1 MQKNNSFSYF
11 LCALLGLFFIH
22 AQEMQAPKIPDGIKS
37 FLRLHKINV
46 SDRADYSAEEIAD
59 LKKMYDARKTTSR
72 GEFDDLETS
81 SVDSDGEDAVTRY
94 RQGTSIREIILT
106 PLKTSASAEE
116 RYRQHQTLLNVF
128 QRLQPTFDSTGKDLA
143 PKAHKA
149 QYDSFEEAQPSFVTP
164 QHSAGIDDDLF
175 GFPST
180 RPPAS
185 APKAGKGIAE
195 VPARTER
202 APDSSPRLPASR
214 KVTGLSS
221 MPVWGESPRPTV
233 TPTSVAVAA
242 PTPRPRPI
250 VEAKQP
256 VVPSTATPGGPPKP
270 VAGPSE
276 DEKSAILAQVF
287 RESEERKQEET
298 RRAKEAAAARGQA
311 PAASLTF
318 ARDEYDDLLEELGA
332 NPVTPR
338 TPLKRT
344 TVPPVASSTEPK
356 APAGPSSDGR
366 TDPKQPV
373 TRPMSFSLTSPA
385 LQPSSRPTAPRKDL
399 ADTKSTVIATGRRP
413 EDERSQP
420 GTGLSTAAGGLRS
433 FRFTGA
439 SDAPVASQ
447 GEPTATPTGFARRQG
462 NGLVGP
468 ARTTVALGSL
478 KPVLGE
484 DGYSSEEDS
493 PRIFGA
499 TPLRPPTSDVP
510 LHNPAQR
517 ATGWD
522 PVRDSVTQPNG
533 AVSPTDFDFS
543 EGEVRPKGKGTA
555 ALPPPPKG
563 SQRTL
568 AGTPRPTPRALSKL
582 LTAAPSASGPLSPT
596 ESLVSR
602 VTTPS
607 SADSPASD
615 GETSEGQVFP
625 PVPRKLSLQPLG
637 PKGLA
642 PAPSTS
648 LGNIPEA
655 GPSGFKPRTLRTP
668 TKASPTGPQAPA
680 AGSFSILTFDGPGG
694 MKPVDTE
701 LPSPTG
707 SFSLPSSPTG
717 SQVSASPPASPS
729 SLESGVVREAP
740 KRATKSRSLRVDTSA
755 PLSDGEVTPAPL
767 STTSSSGDGD
777 LFLGDTPTPGGGSTR
792 GSRSPGEAKE
802 GDSPLSP
809 LEPGEVTS
817 GKPRSRFS
825 FLPGDIAA
833 SDAKRGLS
841 PGQVTP
847 ASTPDSQV
855 DDDDKTPR
863 ESTLF
868 QRPATPP
875 TSAVASGWRAM
886 QPAKPGAKT
895 SFTKAR
901 SPSRTLSPASEA
913 AFSRE
918 FPALE
923 KGLSVLKKR
932 FHSAQVPGE
941 KPSASSSSSVASTPP
956 ASPLTSPASSPRRE
970 GARDEPQS
978 GPGSTRPSDNPFARK
993 STNPFKQASQTP
1005 AATPG
1010 ASDDAATAR
1019 PMQKAP
1025 LPPDFR
1031 VNYSLS
1037 GPPVSSPKSPGTPAE
1052 AQSSPSFTGSPLSSL
1067 AGAPSLFGPR
1077 KNADLLGGENFSV
1090 IAERPFTF
1098 SSTQRRASTTA
1109 DTPPA
1114 SPTSGVVPPPRA
1126 IPKKGTS
1133 STPGAAVRELEA
1145 AGGDALT
1152 SLTSIPKPPRKSAAE
1167 SQPRDDGE
1175 DTPRTPLTRTP
1186 IAPPL
1191 PPSES
1196 ATSSVVLPGAS
1207 GPLPATPPPSPSVH
1221 EEPTVSGSPETDADA
1236 SRLAAG
1242 AAVVLRKT
1250 TPKGSPQDR
1259 DTVGARPEDDGAGA
1273 TLVGRGFLPTSL
1285 PRSSS
1290 GPSTTFRPFEAPP
1303 PPDAPKAA
1311 TRTAADSPG
1320 PLRGPSGPEAL
1331 RGSGDSGRW
1340 FLGGGSPSL
1349 PGSGD
1354 VSARSS
1360 LSFGSELPQDTD
1372 ATIKFGRRRG
1382 QPAKG
1387 PSTSPVARKF
1397 ASLRE
1402 QPQPVSPR
1410 RPVTPVRTV
1419 DPSRV
1424 RKKANP
1430 NARPTIMPTSAL
1442 PWLSKDYAPRRT
1454 PSAASSV
1461 GRVPPLKGEPFSKPS
1476 TDVRT
1481 STTPAGGGPGSPTA
1495 LPTATSTPL
1504 RDGKSKPGGKRDD
1517 RESVVVVS
1525 EGSGGPAPRS
1535 PFVEVPPGA
1544 KSRVDGVRPRPDRA
1558 PASMQFFRAA
1568 RRDSIASTLTFGS
1581 GSTDS
1586 LPEGR
1591 RSSPRETA
1599 LIIPP
1604 ERVRRAFTAK
1614 AEPQKPSAP
1623 GGWVTTISA
1632 PVSRKQKLTPEQRKR
1647 IQQIREEGEMR
1658 SYEILQSMRA
1668 GKVPAGADTKVAPV
1682 AQAPEPTPAESE
1694 KASLQARIKAVAQKL
1709 AVDDDTLDVTAER
1722 SGTRPEEVVF
1732 KYSRREVLVDQLKAL
1747 QGSYARKFGDDDFI
1761 ADSQAFASQHEIKA
1775 KIVKQQEIKERLGLN
1790 QRKLGDIAARR
1801 IEQKRTFKD
1810 TSHDSAAARK
1820 PAPVAHKAQPAR
1832 PVRAG

>member
-809 LEPGEVTS
+809 L
-817 GKPRSRFS
+817 
-825 FLPGDIAA
+825 
-833 SDAKRGLS
+833 
-841 PGQVTP
+841 
-847 ASTPDSQV
+847 
-855 DDDDKTPR
+855 
-863 ESTLF
+863 
-868 QRPATPP
+868 
-875 TSAVASGWRAM
+875 
-886 QPAKPGAKT
+886 
-895 SFTKAR
+895 
-901 SPSRTLSPASEA
+901 
-913 AFSRE
+913 
-918 FPALE
+918 
-923 KGLSVLKKR
+923 
-932 FHSAQVPGE
+932 
-941 KPSASSSSSVASTPP
+941 
-956 ASPLTSPASSPRRE
+956 
-970 GARDEPQS
+970 
-978 GPGSTRPSDNPFARK
+978 
-993 STNPFKQASQTP
+993 
-1005 AATPG
+1005 
-1010 ASDDAATAR
+1010 
-1019 PMQKAP
+1019 
-1025 LPPDFR
+1025 
-1031 VNYSLS
+1031 
-1037 GPPVSSPKSPGTPAE
+1037 
-1052 AQSSPSFTGSPLSSL
+1052 